1 MVRKYRKEDGSKVA
15 DNFFARVKNQLNK
28 YGQIDNDY
36 TNKNSKD
43 KVDGMILSEHH
54 ERIIKDGYDK
64 ILEMGIEKYS
74 GVLGK
79 TYNLSWDGIRKEID
93 TTMYNNTTNIEEKS
107 RLYYYYILLLF
118 S

>member
-1 MVRKYRKEDGSKVA
+1 MSRLYRKEDGSKVPE
-15 DNFFARVKNQLNK
+15 NYFNRVRHQLNK

-64 ILEMGIEKYS
+64 ILAMGIKKYS

-79 TYNLSWDGIRKEID
+79 TYNLSWDGIRKEIGL
-93 TTMYNNTTNIEEKS
+93 MRRYGVI
-107 RLYYYYILLLF
+107 
-118 S
+118 